1 MKNPTALLI
10 QAALVV
16 SLLSAC
22 GQKEPS
28 NAGSTNVAEQPAADA
43 AGKSAGEPAMSHDM
57 PMPMDDKAVAQE
69 HSATGMV
76 TAVDATAGSVTIAH
90 GAVASAGWP
99 AMTMTFK
106 LADPKQA
113 VSLHVND
120 HVKFSFTL
128 NEKHDATVTMI
139 APSGEGM

>member
-1 MKNPTALLI
+1 MKNPTVFLI
-10 QAALVV
+10 PAALAVI
-16 SLLSAC
+16 LLSAC

-28 NAGSTNVAEQPAADA
+28 KESSTVAEQPAADA
-43 AGKSAGEPAMSHDM
+43 ASKSADAPAMSNDM
-57 PMPMDDKAVAQE
+57 PMPMNDSGVAQE
-69 HSATGMV
+69 HQATGMV
-76 TAVDATAGSVTIAH
+76 TAVDAAAGTVTIAH

-113 VSLHVND
+113 STLRAND

-139 APSGEGM
+139 SPTAEGM